1 MRKIPELG
9 FFWKKLPEYRVQ
21 KSLQHCFIK
30 TKQRVKIKK
39 IRKIK
44 KFEIISKIK
53 VFCRLQ
59 SFKMGKEDH
68 FMAQMARLD
77 GPAKFLHKSFTV
89 QTDSISN
96 VIGKKLSVESLM
108 SSSTDKNKKDIKK
121 SYAKTIEKKK
131 KDNRQIFVPSI
142 GNICMRFQLSGQTKP
157 FWKFLQF
164 C

>member
-1 MRKIPELG
+1 M
-9 FFWKKLPEYRVQ
+9 KKNARISRSKVSVTLLDQNKTTCEHQEISRNSKLFQ
-21 KSLQHCFIK
+21 KL
-30 TKQRVKIKK
+30 
-39 IRKIK
+39 
-44 KFEIISKIK
+44 K
-53 VFCRLQ
+53 VFCELQ

-157 FWKFLQF
+157 F
-164 C
+164 